1 MFHIIQ
7 ENYKK
12 MNAIILAGGKN
23 SRIAVK
29 KAFIKINSNT
39 IIENTIQLFKSEFN
53 RVIIV
58 ANKIED
64 YLHFGVEVISDTYK
78 NIGPLGGI
86 HAGLNASDT
95 YYNFFVACD
104 MPFINKKIIH
114 MLKESINNY
123 DIIIPEHDGYLEPL
137 CAIYSKM
144 CLMPIVERIENRD
157 LHVSSIFDDVKV
169 NKIHW
174 NNYKNLEKGDVFF
187 NINTQHD
194 LEKAVQ
200 FSTS

>member
-114 MLKESINNY
+114 MLKERKGRLSLY
-123 DIIIPEHDGYLEPL
+123 RKEW
-137 CAIYSKM
+137 
-144 CLMPIVERIENRD
+144 D
-157 LHVSSIFDDVKV
+157 LVMSYPS
-169 NKIHW
+169 
-174 NNYKNLEKGDVFF
+174 
-187 NINTQHD
+187 
-194 LEKAVQ
+194 
-200 FSTS
+200 